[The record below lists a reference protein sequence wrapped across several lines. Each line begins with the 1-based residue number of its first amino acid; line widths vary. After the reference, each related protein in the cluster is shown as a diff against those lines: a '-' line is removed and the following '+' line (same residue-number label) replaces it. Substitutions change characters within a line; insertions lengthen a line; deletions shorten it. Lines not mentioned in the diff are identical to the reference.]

1 MICLVCFIYLSPILS
16 KGIAD
21 VAKKLGA
28 SIKATGFI
36 RYAKGEGIEKK
47 EENYAEEIAK
57 MTGNK

>member
-1 MICLVCFIYLSPILS
+1 MTAMSQATLQMLL
-16 KGIAD
+16 
-21 VAKKLGA
+21 KLGA